1 MTIDQFVAFF
11 GWCTL
16 INVVVLAI
24 TTLGFAT
31 AKDKISNI
39 HGTMFKMQSSEFPRI
54 YMQYLANF
62 KLFVL
67 IFNLTPLLALL
78 MIA

>member
-24 TTLGFAT
+24 TTIGIAT
-31 AKDKISNI
+31 SKDKISSL
-39 HGTMFKMQSSEFPRI
+39 HGKIFNMQPGEFPQV
-54 YMQYLANF
+54 YMRYLANF

-67 IFNLTPLLALL
+67 IFNLTPFLVLL
-78 MIA
+78 IIS